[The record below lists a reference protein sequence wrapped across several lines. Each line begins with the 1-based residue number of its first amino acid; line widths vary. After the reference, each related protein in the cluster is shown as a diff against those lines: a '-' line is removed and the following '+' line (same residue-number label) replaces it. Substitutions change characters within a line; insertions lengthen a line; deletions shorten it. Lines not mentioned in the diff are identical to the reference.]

1 MVLKSLKK
9 DPSLADKAYAAIKSA
24 IMCNELTPGT
34 ILAEENLASQ
44 LGISRTPLRAALQR
58 LQHEEILT
66 QNGKNMVVAEVTE
79 REVRD
84 ICTVRMQLEPLAVHL
99 LAQNGG
105 LTEKQLDH
113 LYLCGEKQLN
123 ALHAGDNETFLDQD
137 ALFHVSLAQLTGNSF
152 LADLVR
158 KSNEPSAASTRS
170 PVRWPTTPK
179 MRYTNTPPFST
190 GSAAAITKRQS
201 RRFAIIWSRC
211 SAVCSRNKTFAEY
224 KRKI

>member
-137 ALFHVSLAQLTGNSF
+137 ARILYEKAT
-152 LADLVR
+152 
-158 KSNEPSAASTRS
+158 KPSAASTRS

>member
-1 MVLKSLKK
+1 MAGDNCMVLKSLKK

-158 KSNEPSAASTRS
+158 KSNET
-170 PVRWPTTPK
+170 
-179 MRYTNTPPFST
+179 
-190 GSAAAITKRQS
+190 I
-201 RRFAIIWSRC
+201 RRFHTLSGSLAYHAED
-211 SAVCSRNKTFAEY
+211 AVHEHTAVLDRIRSGHYEEAEQALRY
-224 KRKI
+224 HLEQVQRRMFSK